1 MNDRRVGII
10 LKQQDYREN
19 DALLTVYVHEYGKM
33 TFVAKGI
40 RKMQSKNAAACLPF
54 TEAELLYDHKEG
66 SSIQTLHQASIK
78 KSHRKIREDFKKN
91 CYASAVCEIIEKILD
106 ENEFDELSE
115 QCLKMTLDGLDEE
128 NHDNL
133 YLSFFT
139 AQMLKVIGI
148 EPQVDEC
155 VLCGNL
161 KVNGIAME
169 EGGFVCEDCG
179 REVKLTKLP
188 VPILRQFRLLNRA
201 LIEHIEI
208 LKRYEPYQDEI
219 VSFMIDF
226 LCYHSGIR
234 LNSWQLYNKTL

>member
-19 DALLTVYVHEYGKM
+19 DALLTVYVHEVGKM

-54 TEAELLYDHKEG
+54 TEAEFLYDHKEG
-66 SSIQTLHQASIK
+66 SSIQTLHQASII
-78 KSHRKIREDFKKN
+78 KSHRRIREDFKKN
-91 CYASAVCEIIEKILD
+91 CYALTVCETVEKILE
-106 ENEFDELSE
+106 ENDFDELCE
-115 QCLKMTLDGLDEE
+115 DCLKLTLDGLDESS
-128 NHDNL
+128 HDNL
-133 YLSFFT
+133 FLAFFT
-139 AQMLKVIGI
+139 AQILKVIGL

-155 VLCGNL
+155 VLCGST

-169 EGGFVCEDCG
+169 EGGFVCADCG
-179 REVKLTKLP
+179 EEVKITKLP
-188 VPILRQFRLLNRA
+188 VSALRQFRLLNRA
-201 LIEHIEI
+201 SLKHLEI
-208 LKRYEPYQDEI
+208 LKQYEPYSDEI
-219 VSFMIDF
+219 VSLMINF